1 MRSLTLKGPEISSYL
16 INIGFPGKSVGKESA
31 CQCRRPVGSIPGLG
45 IPLEEDMETHSSVL
59 AWRIPMHRGVWEAT
73 VHGVAKSQT

>member
-16 INIGFPGKSVGKESA
+16 INIGFPGNSVGKESA

-45 IPLEEDMETHSSVL
+45 IPLEKEIATHSSFL
-59 AWRIPMHRGVWEAT
+59 AWEIPWAEKPGGLSFMG
-73 VHGVAKSQT
+73 S